1 MELISQVYWK
11 QELLFADDTLCPTLL
26 YSDEYRASFDLG
38 LDKLMN
44 FSSDSEDEREFN
56 ASSDLFND

>member
-1 MELISQVYWK
+1 MKFISQVYRK
-11 QELLFADDTLCPTLL
+11 QELLFADDTLCLTLP

-44 FSSDSEDEREFN
+44 F
-56 ASSDLFND
+56 